1 MKARSV
7 LSLGAIA
14 VVSVVGSAY
23 LAFGVVGADPFAQ
36 YTTVTMRVPDSGGLA
51 TGSPVLLSGI
61 EVGEIAAVDST
72 AAGVRVTMDIRAAYQ
87 VPADSLVT
95 IENLSWLGEPYVEF
109 APRTPGGRNL
119 RDGEAV
125 DTALV
130 RPPLSIPE
138 LARLVTRV
146 LGRIDPAAANALV
159 DTFTTALTGTEAVIP
174 ELSRSTGLLAAAI
187 ADRSPEVGELLR
199 DLQSIAPQ
207 MADAGP
213 AMTVARP
220 PLIEFGQRVDDIA
233 ESIGRLFRTGDAP
246 RMYQE
251 DMGLVPFVH
260 RLGTW
265 VDEIGPQ
272 LAPLAPI
279 LRPLVDTVVGV
290 VPRIDLGALIS
301 AALASTDPD
310 DGAIHL
316 RIALN

>member
-1 MKARSV
+1 MKPRSV

-14 VVSVVGSAY
+14 AVSVVGSAY
-23 LAFGVVGADPFAQ
+23 LAFGVVGADPFAE
-36 YTTVTMRVPDSGGLA
+36 YTTVTMRVADSGGLA

-61 EVGEIAAVDST
+61 EVGEITAVDST
-72 AAGVRVTMDIRAAYQ
+72 ASGVRVTMDIHAMYQ

-109 APRTPGGRNL
+109 APQSPGGRNL
-119 RDGEAV
+119 RDGEAI

-146 LGRIDPAAANALV
+146 LSRIDPAAANALV
-159 DTFTTALTGTEAVIP
+159 DTFTEALTGTEAVVP
-174 ELSRSTGLLAAAI
+174 ELSRSTGLLAAAL
-187 ADRSPEVGELLR
+187 AARSPAVGELLG
-199 DLQSIAPQ
+199 DLQSIAPD

-213 AMTVARP
+213 ALTVARP

-233 ESIGRLFRTGDAP
+233 EAIGRLFRTGDAP

-251 DMGLVPFVH
+251 GTGLVPFVH
-260 RLGTW
+260 RLGQW

-279 LRPLVDTVVGV
+279 LQPLVDAIVGTI
-290 VPRIDLGALIS
+290 PRVDIGDLIF
-301 AALASTDPD
+301 AALASTDPG

-316 RIALN
+316 RIAVK